1 MKNRQLADQLT
12 ALRRDA
18 GLSQEE
24 LAARLGVSRPAVSRW
39 ERGAA
44 LPGVENLTALAAL
57 YGVGAEE
64 LLAAPGPAA
73 PAQPS
78 PRRRQSA
85 KGPVYGLLGLS
96 LALLTAYL
104 IWAAVYLIFQMP
116 LSDAAN
122 HWSNLGPYYAWT
134 FAIPPHLV
142 AVFGGA
148 WALCAGLWFAVWR
161 RVRRNLPVGRPL
173 VGAIAASLSLVGAGS
188 VAYLLYQIYA
198 GAAKEDSGM
207 LIYLYGRFRAFLPVW
222 VLGLSLLLA
231 AALSWQAE
239 QTAAAPPAPPAG
251 KGAQLP
257 QRLLALRRE
266 TALSQEEVARAL
278 GVSRQAVS
286 KWERGSA
293 LPEPEKRA
301 PLAALYG
308 LRSGDLFPDSGRR
321 APLMGNRAR
330 LPLLPVSLAF
340 SGSALLLLALVLLF
354 QRPLLVALHGGA
366 EYWNSFQY
374 SGCLVPPFTL
384 PYLLS
389 TAAIQVCLCWL
400 AGRRQG
406 GLGQRSGTAVLS
418 VALFAAVGWL
428 NNTLPPWENRFL
440 TRQISGNPAVN
451 DDPQLYRAIAN
462 IALGRYYSL
471 AEALALVG
479 IGFLVAAALVGWCRS
494 ARPLPPA
501 EREGGGARD

>member
-24 LAARLGVSRPAVSRW
+24 LAACLGVSRPAVSRW

-64 LLAAPGPAA
+64 LLAASGPAA
-73 PAQPS
+73 PAQLS

-104 IWAAVYLIFQMP
+104 IWAAVHLIFQMP

-301 PLAALYG
+301 P
-308 LRSGDLFPDSGRR
+308 
-321 APLMGNRAR
+321 
-330 LPLLPVSLAF
+330 
-340 SGSALLLLALVLLF
+340 
-354 QRPLLVALHGGA
+354 
-366 EYWNSFQY
+366 W
-374 SGCLVPPFTL
+374 PP
-384 PYLLS
+384 S
-389 TAAIQVCLCWL
+389 TACGPAISSPT
-400 AGRRQG
+400 AG
-406 GLGQRSGTAVLS
+406 
-418 VALFAAVGWL
+418 VA
-428 NNTLPPWENRFL
+428 PP
-440 TRQISGNPAVN
+440 
-451 DDPQLYRAIAN
+451 
-462 IALGRYYSL
+462 
-471 AEALALVG
+471 
-479 IGFLVAAALVGWCRS
+479 
-494 ARPLPPA
+494 
-501 EREGGGARD
+501 